1 MTEEK
6 TDNVE
11 QELNTVQEAVKEEQG
26 TEDASI
32 AVQKL
37 LEEQNER
44 YLRLQ
49 ADFDN
54 FRRRTRQE
62 KEELSTIVTQNMVLQ
77 FLPIMDNF
85 ERALTGGKSQD
96 ADALLSGV
104 EMIYRQFVQVM
115 EKCGLTPIEA
125 VGQLFDPQ
133 KHEAVMRVEDSE
145 QPEGTIVEEFQ
156 KGYAV
161 GSKVIRPSMVKVVG
175 Q

>member
-11 QELNTVQEAVKEEQG
+11 QELNTAQEAVKEEQG

>member
-1 MTEEK
+1 M
-6 TDNVE
+6 E
-11 QELNTVQEAVKEEQG
+11 QELNTAQEAVKEEQG